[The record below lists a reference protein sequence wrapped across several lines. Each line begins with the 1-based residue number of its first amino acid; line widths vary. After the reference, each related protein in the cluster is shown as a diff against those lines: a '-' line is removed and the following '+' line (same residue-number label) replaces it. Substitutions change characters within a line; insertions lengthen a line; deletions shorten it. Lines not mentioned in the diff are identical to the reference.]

1 MRLETEKEVM
11 ISKQVEACGYS
22 KQIGVYAIAAVVNA
36 LQAEGAEEFGL
47 GVRVAIPA
55 FGYTSRI
62 HGIEKHI
69 RAICRQRGYELL
81 ELEGKKHPA
90 LRLPQVTV
98 TGIAR
103 AEQTDKAGKENLLRS
118 GNSIVF
124 TKWLGMEGMVRI
136 AEEKE
141 ESLKERFSAGF
152 LKQIQSYRESIFA
165 EKEILTAM
173 EQGNVRMEQVGEG
186 GVLAALWR
194 LSAAAGSGIRVDM
207 KRLPILQETVEVC
220 ECFHLNPYQ
229 LASAGSFLMVT
240 EKAEALCQRLAEQGI
255 PASIIG
261 QITDNNDKIIQNGE
275 EIRYIDRPAP
285 DEIYKIFE
293 T

>member
-22 KQIGVYAIAAVVNA
+22 KQIGAYAIAAVVNA

-69 RAICRQRGYELL
+69 HAICRQRGYELL

-103 AEQTDKAGKENLLRS
+103 AEQTDKAGKENLLKS

-136 AEEKE
+136 VEEKE
-141 ESLKERFSAGF
+141 KSLKERFSAGF

-165 EKEILTAM
+165 EKEILTAI
-173 EQGNVRMEQVGEG
+173 EQGNVWMDQIGEG
-186 GVLAALWR
+186 GILAALWR

-220 ECFHLNPYQ
+220 EYFHLNPYQ

-240 EKAEALCQRLAEQGI
+240 ENAEALCQRLAEQGI
-255 PASIIG
+255 PASVIG

>member
-22 KQIGVYAIAAVVNA
+22 KQIGAYAIAAVVNA

-69 RAICRQRGYELL
+69 HAICRQRGYELL

-103 AEQTDKAGKENLLRS
+103 AEQTDKAGKENLLKS

-165 EKEILTAM
+165 EKEILTAI
-173 EQGNVRMEQVGEG
+173 EQGNV
-186 GVLAALWR
+186 W
-194 LSAAAGSGIRVDM
+194 
-207 KRLPILQETVEVC
+207 
-220 ECFHLNPYQ
+220 
-229 LASAGSFLMVT
+229 MVRR
-240 EKAEALCQRLAEQGI
+240 C
-255 PASIIG
+255 
-261 QITDNNDKIIQNGE
+261 
-275 EIRYIDRPAP
+275 
-285 DEIYKIFE
+285 
-293 T
+293 